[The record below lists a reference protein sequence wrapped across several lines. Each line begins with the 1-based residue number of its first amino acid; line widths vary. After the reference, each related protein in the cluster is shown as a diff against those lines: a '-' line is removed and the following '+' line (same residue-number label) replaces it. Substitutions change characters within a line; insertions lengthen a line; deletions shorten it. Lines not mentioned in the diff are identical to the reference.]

1 MEHPSP
7 TPDEIRA
14 GRERVGWSFSGA
26 AAAVLVTERA
36 WRNWEAG
43 KRKMSPGL
51 WRLFTAMTGRST
63 VAYQTSGGRVVL
75 RLHVEK
81 PRNEEVS
88 TGIIGTNVEN

>member
-7 TPDEIRA
+7 TPDEIRKE
-14 GRERVGWSFSGA
+14 RESVGWPLSTA

-51 WRLFTAMTGRST
+51 WLLFRLLAGRT
-63 VAYQTSGGRVVL
+63 TTAYQTTNGGRAVL
-75 RLHVEK
+75 KLHVEN
-81 PRNEEVS
+81 PRSGEVS
-88 TGIIGTNVEN
+88 TIS